1 VRPRWWR
8 DPLSSRRVGR
18 SATAIPSPDGIGSE
32 IDSVNAQPTDPNT
45 SAQLSAEAA
54 VALGDPA
61 GTPAPVVTV
70 PEVPPSWGTPV
81 ADAPLRTGADA
92 GGQQGAAAGNGA
104 AAMVAAA
111 PPTTAEASVGR
122 QRRRFRRSGRPQHRR
137 DRPRRRLV
145 LAVLAAVVVLIAAA
159 GGVVAVRL
167 QAASPIAVVRPEVPS
182 AITVPGA
189 SPTISWPTGVEA
201 AYTIPA
207 FGVSDESGAEMPQS
221 IASVTKLMTADVVL
235 HDHPLSPGQSGPSI
249 TITSNDVGIYENDVA
264 SGETNLEVQVGEVL
278 SELQLLEGMLV
289 HSANNYA
296 DLLAV
301 WDAGTTAAF
310 VAKMNST
317 AASLGMT
324 QTSYT
329 DPSGYSPSTMSTAA
343 DQLKVAAVDMAI
355 PLFAQIVD
363 MRTVTLPVAGT
374 VGSYTPLLGLDDVI
388 GVKSG
393 FTDAA
398 GGCDVLALLHT
409 IDGQRVVVLAAV
421 FGYRTGVDVLDPAG
435 LEALS
440 VARSAMSGVR
450 VDEVVRAG
458 QRIGTA
464 SAAGY
469 SVPVVAGGNA
479 SVVAWPGQQVTET
492 FTLTKRPRSGAVRGS
507 VVGSLAIDRDGQSRQ
522 VSVLTARRLPT
533 PTFWQRVF

>member
-1 VRPRWWR
+1 M
-8 DPLSSRRVGR
+8 SSRRDGTR
-18 SATAIPSPDGIGSE
+18 GEATASSVDGGSDD
-32 IDSVNAQPTDPNT
+32 DSGHPEAADPAT
-45 SAQLSAEAA
+45 PSAQVTIVAGAAPGQPVEARP
-54 VALGDPA
+54 LL
-61 GTPAPVVTV
+61 TI
-70 PEVPPSWGTPV
+70 PEVPPSWGAQAAGAPV
-81 ADAPLRTGADA
+81 RGASDD
-92 GGQQGAAAGNGA
+92 GGIQGATAGNGA
-104 AAMVAAA
+104 ATAVASA
-111 PPTTAEASVGR
+111 PPAAIEPAAGRR
-122 QRRRFRRSGRPQHRR
+122 QRRRRAGRPKHRR
-137 DRPRRRLV
+137 DRPRRRLI
-145 LAVLAAVVVLIAAA
+145 LAVLAVVVVLIAAA

-167 QAASPIAVVRPEVPS
+167 QASSPIGVVRPDVPT
-182 AITVPGA
+182 AVAVPGLA
-189 SPTISWPTGVEA
+189 PTVSWPTGVEA

-207 FGVSDESGAEMPQS
+207 FSVSDESGAEAEVP

-301 WDAGTTAAF
+301 WDAGTTADF
-310 VAKMNST
+310 VAEMNST
-317 AASLGMT
+317 ASSLGMS
-324 QTSYT
+324 QTNYT
-329 DPSGYSPSTMSTAA
+329 DPSGYTPTTVSTAA
-343 DQLKVAAVDMAI
+343 DQLKVAAQDMAN
-355 PLFAQIVD
+355 PVFTQIVD
-363 MRTVTLPVAGT
+363 MTSVTLPVAGT

-409 IDGQRVVVLAAV
+409 VDGQRIVVLAAV
-421 FGYRTGVDVLDPAG
+421 FGYRTGADVLDPAG

-440 VARSAMSGVR
+440 VARSAMKGVH

-458 QRIGTA
+458 QRIGTV
-464 SAAGY
+464 SAGGY
-469 SVPVVAGGNA
+469 SVPVVAGGSA
-479 SVVAWPGQQVTET
+479 AVVGWPGQQVTET
-492 FTLTKRPRSGAVRGS
+492 FTLTKRPRSGARRGS
-507 VVGSLAIDRDGQSRQ
+507 VVGSLTIGRDGQSRQ
-522 VSVLTARRLPT
+522 VSVRTARRLPT